1 MASIEGKRTL
11 FFVTSPRSPLKM
23 VDEIRLLVEHH
34 EGQEWT
40 ESTQTEFAK
49 ELVASDSFE
58 GYGSATLSDFSARD
72 RIGRGPKSLGLLD
85 LKPVIR
91 LTPAGR
97 AFIDGEHPR
106 QAFLRQLMKFQL
118 PSPYHVDPSGA
129 FCVRPYL
136 ELLRMTHDLGG
147 LSKHEIALFFMQLT
161 DFSEYDT
168 IMSKI
173 AAFRLARQNGT
184 RSESWRTRVDTLAL
198 SEMARLYQDQ
208 VAAGNFH
215 TRQSPTS
222 GPEQFLRKKW
232 RNQVDY
238 ADAAM
243 RYLRATELVAVE
255 HSTYRIVI
263 ASGRESEVDYIL
275 RTVPRAP
282 VTMSESEYKDYLF
295 DDTRPSL
302 LVDSRAFLVESIR
315 HMSHGEVADG
325 SLDALDD
332 IQLRRL
338 WDETL
343 DAKRDAELERQ
354 MQRLSLLEE
363 VGDVQSTFQDIISRS
378 ALDIPLT
385 MEWNVWRA
393 MAALDRGRI
402 RGNFVMDTNGE
413 PISTAS
419 GGKPDIV
426 CEYGA
431 FDLVVEVTTS
441 FGMRQFE
448 AEHESVPRH
457 IGDHARSSGR
467 DTYGLFVAVRL
478 TPATIAYFY
487 TLRSQ
492 YVDLYGGHCRILPIG
507 LDDFV
512 SLFDRVVAAR
522 NRPGAAD
529 IRRLVEETTDLALQP
544 SGEGVWYRQVRE
556 LLKRWPDRQ
565 PRPDA

>member
-1 MASIEGKRTL
+1 
-11 FFVTSPRSPLKM
+11 
-23 VDEIRLLVEHH
+23 
-34 EGQEWT
+34 
-40 ESTQTEFAK
+40 
-49 ELVASDSFE
+49 
-58 GYGSATLSDFSARD
+58 
-72 RIGRGPKSLGLLD
+72 
-85 LKPVIR
+85 
-91 LTPAGR
+91 
-97 AFIDGEHPR
+97 
-106 QAFLRQLMKFQL
+106 
-118 PSPYHVDPSGA
+118 
-129 FCVRPYL
+129 
-136 ELLRMTHDLGG
+136 
-147 LSKHEIALFFMQLT
+147 
-161 DFSEYDT
+161 
-168 IMSKI
+168 
-173 AAFRLARQNGT
+173 
-184 RSESWRTRVDTLAL
+184 
-198 SEMARLYQDQ
+198 
-208 VAAGNFH
+208 
-215 TRQSPTS
+215 
-222 GPEQFLRKKW
+222 
-232 RNQVDY
+232 
-238 ADAAM
+238 
-243 RYLRATELVAVE
+243 
-255 HSTYRIVI
+255 
-263 ASGRESEVDYIL
+263 
-275 RTVPRAP
+275 
-282 VTMSESEYKDYLF
+282 
-295 DDTRPSL
+295 
-302 LVDSRAFLVESIR
+302 
-315 HMSHGEVADG
+315 
-325 SLDALDD
+325 
-332 IQLRRL
+332 L

-363 VGDVQSTFQDIISRS
+363 VGDVQSTFRDIISRS

>member
-23 VDEIRLLVEHH
+23 VDEIRLLVEHY

-49 ELVASDSFE
+49 ELAASDSFE

-106 QAFLRQLMKFQL
+106 EALLRQLMKFQL
-118 PSPYHVDPSGA
+118 PSPYHTGSA
-129 FCVRPYL
+129 TSFWVRPYL
-136 ELLRMTHDLGG
+136 ELLRMTRDLGG

-161 DFSEYDT
+161 DFSVYGT
-168 IMSKI
+168 IMSRI
-173 AAFRLARQNGT
+173 TGFRSERQNGT
-184 RSESWRTRVDTLAL
+184 KSLSWRTRVAKLVSL
-198 SEMARLYQDQ
+198 EMARLYQNELL
-208 VAAGNFH
+208 AGDFR

-222 GPEQFLRKKW
+222 TPEQYLQKKW

-243 RYLRATELVAVE
+243 RYLRATELVAIE
-255 HSTYRIVI
+255 HGTYRIVV
-263 ASGRESEVDYIL
+263 APGRETEVDYIL

-282 VTMSESEYKDYLF
+282 VTMSESGYKHYLF
-295 DDTRPSL
+295 DDTRPLL
-302 LVDSRAFLVESIR
+302 LVDSRTFLVESIR
-315 HMSHGEVADG
+315 HMSHSEVANK
-325 SLDALDD
+325 SLDTLDD
-332 IQLRRL
+332 VQLRRS
-338 WDETL
+338 WDQML

-354 MQRLSLLEE
+354 VQRLSLLEE
-363 VGDVQSTFQDIISRS
+363 VGDVHSTFQDIVSRV
-378 ALDIPLT
+378 ALDMPLT

-393 MAALDRGRI
+393 MAALDRGSV

-413 PISTAS
+413 PISTAP

-426 CEYGA
+426 CEYGT
-431 FDLVVEVTTS
+431 FDVVVEVTTS
-441 FGMRQFE
+441 FGQRQFE
-448 AEHESVPRH
+448 TEHESVPRH

-478 TPATIAYFY
+478 APATIAYFY

-529 IRRLVEETTDLALQP
+529 IRRLVEQTTDLALQP
-544 SGEGVWYRQVRE
+544 QGEHVWYGKVRE